1 VEQGVSEASGL
12 QIEQQEGVTLVRLAR
27 PEQRNTIDEETCDA
41 LTAFLR
47 EANHERTT
55 RAIVLTGTGRDF
67 CTGAQAA
74 IESASVVAETTAL
87 DYRWKTQKYHQLFE
101 ALWEIEIPVVSA
113 VNGTVAGA
121 GWLMALLADLVVAA
135 RGARWSHVFVKR
147 GMVPHAGD
155 PYYLPRIIPFHRLN
169 ELAML
174 GEPVESETLSDW
186 GVVNR
191 LVDAD
196 DVLSTALE
204 LGHKLAVGPTRSIG
218 MAKRLYRRSLE
229 SDLRGAY
236 DQEVAALALMT
247 TTSDRIE
254 GVKSFIE
261 RRPPEFKGN

>member
-1 VEQGVSEASGL
+1 MSKVAGLEIEQDGGVS
-12 QIEQQEGVTLVRLAR
+12 IVRLAR
-27 PEQRNTIDEETCDA
+27 PDQRNTIDEDTCRA
-41 LTAFLR
+41 LTDFLR
-47 EANHERTT
+47 EANFERTS

-74 IESASVVAETTAL
+74 IQSANVVAETRPL
-87 DYRWKTQKYHQLFE
+87 DYRWKTRDYNRLFE

-113 VNGTVAGA
+113 VNGNVAGA

-155 PYYLPRIIPFHRLN
+155 PYYLPRILPFHRLN

-191 LVDAD
+191 LVDGD
-196 DVLSTALE
+196 DVMATARE
-204 LGHKLAVGPTRSIG
+204 LAQKLAAGPTRSIG
-218 MAKRLYRRSLE
+218 LAKRLYRRSLE

-236 DQEVAALALMT
+236 DQEVAALALAT
-247 TTSDRIE
+247 TTADRVE

-261 RRPPEFKGN
+261 RRTPEFEGN

>member
-1 VEQGVSEASGL
+1 MSKVAGLEIEQDGGVS
-12 QIEQQEGVTLVRLAR
+12 IVRLAR
-27 PEQRNTIDEETCDA
+27 PEQRNTIDEETCHA
-41 LTAFLR
+41 LTDFLR
-47 EANHERTT
+47 EANFERTT
-55 RAIVLTGTGRDF
+55 RAIVLTGTDRDF

-74 IESASVVAETTAL
+74 IQSANVVAETRPL
-87 DYRWKTQKYHQLFE
+87 DYRWKTRDYNRLFE

-113 VNGTVAGA
+113 VNGNVAGA

-155 PYYLPRIIPFHRLN
+155 PYYLPRILPFHRLN

-191 LVDAD
+191 LVDGDA
-196 DVLSTALE
+196 VMSTALE
-204 LGHKLAVGPTRSIG
+204 LATKLAGGPTRSIG
-218 MAKRLYRRSLE
+218 LAKRLYRRSLE

-236 DQEVAALALMT
+236 DQEVAALALAT
-247 TTSDRIE
+247 TTSDRVE

-261 RRPPEFKGN
+261 RRPPEFEGN